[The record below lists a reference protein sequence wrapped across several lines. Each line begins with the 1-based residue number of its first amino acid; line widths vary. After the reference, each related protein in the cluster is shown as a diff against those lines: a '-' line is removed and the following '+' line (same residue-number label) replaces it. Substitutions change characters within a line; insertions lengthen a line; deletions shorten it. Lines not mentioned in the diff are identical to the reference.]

1 MSKRA
6 TPATRMLLADRVLN
20 WPLIVPGVDQGTRNE
35 VTQRLRHVVGGARIV
50 TAQAVY
56 ERVRGSNVDFREI
69 APLPPVSSP
78 IWVEYENPDGSQYG
92 VIGLFEGD
100 ETEGMWALQTLIAN
114 RKGRMEALWLGE
126 EFQVP
131 TSTGF
136 SVREEARRLAQPW
149 LSDMIADDPA
159 RYGGTLHF
167 GVAMFAVALLA
178 SHNIETRWVDP
189 PTAKSRSRRARHNRR
204 LVRHEEIVVRPA
216 PAEQDRSIPRDSG
229 IERAGHTVR
238 GHFAHYGRCCGS
250 AHEEKGKLFGRH
262 ERRIWIDEHQAGKPD
277 LGYVVSDLRIGPD

>member
-6 TPATRMLLADRVLN
+6 TVAPRTLLADRVLN
-20 WPLIVPGVDQGTRNE
+20 WPLIVPGVDQATRNE
-35 VTQRLRHVVGGARIV
+35 VTQRLRHVLEGARIV

-78 IWVEYENPDGSQYG
+78 IWVEYETSGGSQYG
-92 VIGLFEGD
+92 AVGLFEGD
-100 ETEGMWALQTLIAN
+100 ETEGMWALQALIGS
-114 RKGRMEALWLGE
+114 RSLREAMWLGE
-126 EFQVP
+126 EMQIP
-131 TSTGF
+131 TSAGF
-136 SVREEARRLAQPW
+136 GVREGARHLAQPW
-149 LSDMIADDPA
+149 LSDMIASDPA

-189 PTAKSRSRRARHNRR
+189 PAVKSRSRRPRHNRP
-204 LVRHEEIVVRPA
+204 LVRYEEIVVRPA
-216 PAEQDRSIPRDSG
+216 PAEQDRSVPRASG
-229 IERAGHTVR
+229 IVQAGHTVR

-250 AHEEKGKLFGRH
+250 AHEEKGKLFGRY
-262 ERRIWIDEHQAGKPD
+262 ERRIWIDEHEAGKPD
-277 LGYVVSDLRIGPD
+277 LGYVVSDLRLS

>member
-1 MSKRA
+1 
-6 TPATRMLLADRVLN
+6 MLLADRVLN
-20 WPLIVPGVDQGTRNE
+20 WPLIVPGVDQTTRDE
-35 VTQRLRHVVGGARIV
+35 VTQRLRHVLGGARIV

-56 ERVRGSNVDFREI
+56 ERVRGASVDFREI

-78 IWVEYENPDGSQYG
+78 IWVEYENPDGSQCG
-92 VIGLFEGD
+92 TVGLFEGD
-100 ETEGMWALQTLIAN
+100 ETKGMWALQTLIAS
-114 RKGRMEALWLGE
+114 RSGREAMWLGE
-126 EFQVP
+126 EMQVP
-131 TSTGF
+131 TGAGF
-136 SVREEARRLAQPW
+136 GVCEEARRLAQPW
-149 LSDMIADDPA
+149 LSDMIAKDPA

-189 PTAKSRSRRARHNRR
+189 PTVKSRSRRARHNRP
-204 LVRHEEIVVRPA
+204 LVRHEKIIVRPA
-216 PAEQDRSIPRDSG
+216 LAEQHRSISRDSG
-229 IERAGHTVR
+229 IEQAGHTVR

-277 LGYVVSDLRIGPD
+277 LGYVVSDLRLEPDT